1 MRASCYGDVLPQPSL
16 AEDHVESLV
25 EILGAHT
32 PARSLPASRR
42 RPQNGNPSV
51 ERPGV
56 GCLHERVSLLF
67 RFLSGSSRRHNSL
80 VRAADVILGTQRSD
94 DGLIPSPEPPITQR

>member
-25 EILGAHT
+25 EILGTHT
-32 PARSLPASRR
+32 QARSLPASRR

-56 GCLHERVSLLF
+56 RCLHKRVSLLF
-67 RFLSGSSRRHNSL
+67 SFLRGRSSRHNSL
-80 VRAADVILGTQRSD
+80 VRAADVILGTKRSD
-94 DGLIPSPEPPITQR
+94 EGLIPSPEQPITQR

>member
-16 AEDHVESLV
+16 AENHVESLV

-32 PARSLPASRR
+32 PAMSLPASRR
-42 RPQNGNPSV
+42 RLQSDNPSV

-67 RFLSGSSRRHNSL
+67 RFLSGSSPRHNSL
-80 VRAADVILGTQRSD
+80 VRPADVILGTQRSD
-94 DGLIPSPEPPITQR
+94 EGLIPSPEPPITRR